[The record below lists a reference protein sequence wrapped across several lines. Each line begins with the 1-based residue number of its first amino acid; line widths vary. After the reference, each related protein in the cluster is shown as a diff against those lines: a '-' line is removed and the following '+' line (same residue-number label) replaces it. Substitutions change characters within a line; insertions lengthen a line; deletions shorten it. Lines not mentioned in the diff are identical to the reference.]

1 MNLYYLSLCI
11 LGGFIAAMP
20 VIVCQ
25 QFYNEDNY
33 KFFRILIFFII
44 ITTLWTL
51 LTIIY
56 LYFIF
61 KKIQMGVFFPI
72 IKIIE
77 ILFPIIIS
85 IIFYKDHYN
94 IFNYMG
100 FLTAIIAI
108 ILISK

>member
-1 MNLYYLSLCI
+1 MKLYYLFICI
-11 LGGFIAAMP
+11 FAGFIAAMP

-25 QFYNEDNY
+25 QFYNENNF
-33 KFFRILIFFII
+33 KFFRIVLFFII
-44 ITTLWTL
+44 ITTLWTI

-77 ILFPIIIS
+77 ILFPVIIS

-100 FLTAIIAI
+100 YLTALIAI
-108 ILISK
+108 ILLSQ